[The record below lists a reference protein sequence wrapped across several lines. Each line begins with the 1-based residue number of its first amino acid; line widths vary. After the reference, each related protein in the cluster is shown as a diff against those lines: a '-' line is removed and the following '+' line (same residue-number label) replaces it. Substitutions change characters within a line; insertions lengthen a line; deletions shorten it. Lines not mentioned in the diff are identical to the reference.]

1 MNEYEVLQHAS
12 TNQLKFAYS
21 KVAFKGKAISRLVT
35 LPPNGLCHLHTA
47 NEEDLMNLYPLL
59 FKAAKQGEGFGLDE
73 IPNSEIFT
81 TYFMKERVMLVINE
95 ATNGSK
101 VTIAVVIIGPSRI
114 CRYLDPSSCSIY
126 MLVMPGYRN
135 KGIGTALA
143 HLSFKYIQDS
153 GYTSIL
159 TDILVTDNLPYS
171 FMTRLGFSN
180 VGCIPK
186 SAYVAGKG
194 YSDAILFYKKLN
206 GTYSGKL

>member
-21 KVAFKGKAISRLVT
+21 KVAFKGKAISRTVI
-35 LPPNGLCHLHTA
+35 LPLNGLCHLHTA
-47 NEEDLMNLYPLL
+47 NKKDLMNVYPLL
-59 FKAAKQGEGFGLDE
+59 FNVAKQGEGFGLDE

-81 TYFMKERVMLVINE
+81 TYFMKERVMLVIDE
-95 ATNGSK
+95 VTNVSK
-101 VTIAVVIIGPSRI
+101 TTIAVVIIGPSRI
-114 CRYLDPSSCSIY
+114 CRYPDSSSCSIY
-126 MLVMPGYRN
+126 MLVMPGYRK

-143 HLSFKYIQDS
+143 HLTFKYIQDS
-153 GYTSIL
+153 GYSSIL